1 MYIFHHLLTYSEN
14 GRYESKVRVKHEKR
28 CLAVPRVSSS
38 DHAVT
43 NAATY
48 TARELS

>member
-1 MYIFHHLLTYSEN
+1 MQRFKNVHSEN
-14 GRYESKVRVKHEKR
+14 GHYESKVFVKHEKHR
-28 CLAVPRVSSS
+28 EPSS